1 MDNETGLFK
10 VTSKEEPDL
19 TMFGVLDE
27 VDPMPEEVKV
37 DFELE
42 DEIGGLIDEGNTLD
56 ELKKVVEV
64 AIKLRKEEELRLCKV
79 KNQQLKDEAMKAE
92 LAAQVQPHQRCFL
105 KNKERKLQ
113 GFQTN

>member
-1 MDNETGLFK
+1 
-10 VTSKEEPDL
+10 
-19 TMFGVLDE
+19 MFGVVDE
-27 VDPMPEEVKV
+27 GDPIPKEAKV

-42 DEIGGLIDEGNTLD
+42 DEIEVLIDEGNNLD
-56 ELKKVVEV
+56 DLKKVEEV
-64 AIKLRKEEELRLCKV
+64 AIKLRKEEELRLYEEK
-79 KNQQLKDEAMKAE
+79 KQQLKDEAMKAE